1 MASGTIPNKCKVL
14 FNATGGNGANAG
26 TLSES
31 AYNFDKI
38 KINFGNTDGGYQG
51 TSEYIIGAR
60 DTTTGNSFNEPMA
73 LYFPGTG
80 SVNYHFKRFVLA
92 SDGLSFSTDRPVTMG
107 VSSNG
112 AITMGTSANLLVYRV
127 EGYR

>member
-1 MASGTIPNKCKVL
+1 MASGTIPNTCKVL
-14 FNATGGNGANAG
+14 FNATGGNGADTG

-38 KINFGNTDGGYQG
+38 KINFGNADGGYQG

-60 DTTTGNSFNEPMA
+60 DTAYGNSLNEPMA
-73 LYFPGTG
+73 LYFPSTN

-92 SDGLSFSTDRPVTMG
+92 SDGLSFSTDRPITMG